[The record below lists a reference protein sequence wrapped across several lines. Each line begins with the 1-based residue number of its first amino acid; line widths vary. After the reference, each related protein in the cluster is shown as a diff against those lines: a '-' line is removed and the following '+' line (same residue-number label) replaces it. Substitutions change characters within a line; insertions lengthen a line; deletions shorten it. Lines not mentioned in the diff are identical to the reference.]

1 MSVGCGVIR
10 RLNFLGDNFWVIG
23 VYLYMGLDEKSD
35 FMELVGVGQKDWG
48 INPARPQNSEAD
60 GELLGWVDRMGGN

>member
-1 MSVGCGVIR
+1 MR
-10 RLNFLGDNFWVIG
+10 RAN
-23 VYLYMGLDEKSD
+23 

-60 GELLGWVDRMGGN
+60 GEWDEWGDS